1 LLDAIEKVAGH
12 LQNELADFNPAL
24 LSGPQCAAVVE
35 TLATTEKA
43 CAAARAL
50 AAARAVS
57 LGAHRAE
64 GFADGPEWLARQMGS
79 TSGEARLALD
89 TATSIGSCP
98 EAKQALV
105 AGELSLA
112 QAHEI
117 ARSQPELPGAEHEL
131 VDLARRSGLTA
142 VRDAVRD
149 RVLQQSDPAQ
159 LYESQRR
166 KRDFR
171 HWRDRDGMVRCAVA
185 FTPDVG
191 VPIINRLEVEA
202 ERLRTAARRTGAQ
215 EPFPACMS
223 DALAALLT
231 GPGPGASSK
240 RRPVR
245 AELVLV
251 CDLDAYRRGHAHA
264 GEACQVQGGGP
275 VPVQR
280 VRQLSEDAFIKA
292 VLHDGVRI
300 GIVKH
305 FGRHISAELRTA
317 LELGTLPGFD
327 GAVCAEPGCGRRYGL
342 EWDHIDPVAHGG
354 PTSYQ
359 NLQPRCWPHHRD
371 KTERD
376 RAAGLLARGPS

>member
-1 LLDAIEKVAGH
+1 LLDAIEEAASD
-12 LQNELADFNPAL
+12 LQHELASFNPAL
-24 LSGPQCAAVVE
+24 LSGAQCAALVE

-57 LGAHRAE
+57 LGAHRAQ
-64 GFADGPEWLARQMGS
+64 GFADGPEWLARRMGS

-112 QAHEI
+112 EAHEI
-117 ARSQPELPGAEHEL
+117 AGSQAELPGAEHEL

-149 RVLQQSDPAQ
+149 RALRQSDPAR
-159 LYESQRR
+159 LYERQRR
-166 KRDFR
+166 KREFR

-191 VPIINRLEVEA
+191 VPIINRLELEA
-202 ERLRTAARRTGAQ
+202 ERLRAAARRRGSP
-215 EPFPACMS
+215 EPFPAYMS
-223 DALAALLT
+223 DALAALLA

-240 RRPVR
+240 RQPVR

-264 GEACQVQGGGP
+264 GEVCQVQGGGP
-275 VPVQR
+275 VPVER
-280 VRQLSEDAFIKA
+280 VRQLSEDALIKA

-300 GIVKH
+300 GTVKH

-317 LELGTLPGFD
+317 LELGAPPGFD

-342 EWDHIDPVAHGG
+342 EWDHVDPVAHGG

-376 RAAGLLARGPS
+376 RAAGLLVRGPT

>member
-1 LLDAIEKVAGH
+1 LLDAIDKAAGH
-12 LQNELADFNPAL
+12 LQHELGQFDPAL

-50 AAARAVS
+50 AAARAVA
-57 LGAHRAE
+57 LGAHRAQ
-64 GFADGPEWLARQMGS
+64 GFADGHEWLARHMGS
-79 TSGEARLALD
+79 TTGEARLALD
-89 TATSIGSCP
+89 TAASIGSSP
-98 EAKQALV
+98 AAKQALV

-117 ARSQPELPGAEHEL
+117 ARSQPELPGTEHEL

-149 RVLQQSDPAQ
+149 RALQQSGPAR

-166 KRDFR
+166 QRELH
-171 HWRDRDGMVRCAVA
+171 HWRDRDGMVRWAVA
-185 FTPDVG
+185 FPPDVG
-191 VPIINRLEVEA
+191 VPLTNRLEVEA
-202 ERLRTAARRTGAQ
+202 ERLRTAARRAGPP
-215 EPFPACMS
+215 ESFPAYMS
-223 DALAALLT
+223 DALAAQLAGPSPG
-231 GPGPGASSK
+231 GPGPG
-240 RRPVR
+240 RPVR
-245 AELVLV
+245 AELVVV

-264 GEACQVQGGGP
+264 GEVCQVRGGGP
-275 VPVQR
+275 VPVER
-280 VRQLSEDAFIKA
+280 ARQLSEDGFIKV

-300 GIVKH
+300 GTVKH
-305 FGRHISAELRTA
+305 FGRHIRAELRTA
-317 LELGTLPGFD
+317 LELGPPPSFD

-342 EWDHIDPVAHGG
+342 EWDHVDPVAHGG

-376 RAAGLLARGPS
+376 RAAGLLARGPT